1 MTENKK
7 EKARYNENI
16 NLLKEIPGTS
26 LLACTPFMQ
35 EKNARLNEFSNLGLL
50 DGEGIFSWIVV
61 CAVVGGVEVRH
72 HSHLHLVLPR
82 RREVVREARLKRN
95 DKKIIGWYKF
105 YKYAK
110 K

>member
-50 DGEGIFSWIVV
+50 DGEGIFS
-61 CAVVGGVEVRH
+61 
-72 HSHLHLVLPR
+72 
-82 RREVVREARLKRN
+82 
-95 DKKIIGWYKF
+95 
-105 YKYAK
+105 
-110 K
+110 